1 MNDDKEFSLKIFE
14 LKQEGKFNEAKNLC
28 DKYINSENIEERYQ
42 GLLEKF
48 GVYTHLGAGV
58 AGKMTSI
65 LNAMKEI
72 KPYEKIV
79 DDLLP
84 VLPMYFFFMNDF
96 EQAKNYIEKVE
107 IKFNVYPLI
116 FQNFLKFY
124 MKYIVNEI
132 KEDTIFDLMEKIYFW
147 ELTTFTQKKFS
158 SLENIEYKNFLH
170 QNCMELL
177 KYYTFYS
184 GIEENITLLVTDPY
198 NDGIGDQ
205 IQNIRYLFDVAKDM
219 KKIVYVSNKKF
230 MGLSP
235 LIKANA
241 PENVEILDYGE
252 TTNDIPDAFIPL
264 DMLPF
269 IYKYSMKNQIKV
281 TSPILKANSEKV
293 MMYKEKYFN
302 NDNFK
307 IGIKWKGDPNCY
319 RNIKLKEF
327 ESILNFDNVSYYSLQ
342 KGEGIEEL
350 ANISSRNV
358 VDLGST
364 FDDFT
369 DTAEA
374 IENLDLLICNDTS
387 LLHLAGSMG
396 KKCFALCQY
405 YYDPRWYLDFNKGK
419 TFECVNSSLYESV
432 HLFRQ
437 IEQGVWTDVFEKIEI
452 EIKKMF

>member
-28 DKYINSENIEERYQ
+28 DKYINSENFEERYK
-42 GLLEKF
+42 GLSEKF
-48 GVYTHLGAGV
+48 KLFSYFGSC
-58 AGKMTSI
+58 AGKEMTY
-65 LNAMKEI
+65 LLKDMKEI
-72 KPYEKIV
+72 KSYDRIV
-79 DDLLP
+79 DDLLFD
-84 VLPMYFFFMNDF
+84 LPTYFLFVDDF
-96 EQAKNYIEKVE
+96 EQVKIYIEKILSKHE
-107 IKFNVYPLI
+107 DNPISFI
-116 FQNFLKFY
+116 NFLKMY
-124 MKYIVNEI
+124 VLSIMGDLRE
-132 KEDTIFDLMEKIYFW
+132 EDFIDFIEKIYFW
-147 ELTTFTQKKFS
+147 ETLNFPQKMYL

-170 QNCMELL
+170 DRNLELL
-177 KYYTFYS
+177 KYYNFYS
-184 GIEENITLLVTDPY
+184 GVDNDVTLLVTEPY
-198 NDGIGDQ
+198 YIGLGDQ
-205 IQNIRYLFDVAKDM
+205 IQNIRYLFEVAKDM
-219 KKIVYVSNKKF
+219 KKIIYVSNKKF
-230 MGLSP
+230 MGLRP

-241 PENVEILDYGE
+241 PKNVEILAYGE

-307 IGIKWKGDPNCY
+307 IGIKWKGDPNSY

-327 ESILNFDNVSYYSLQ
+327 ESILKFDNVSYYSLQ

-364 FDDFT
+364 FEDFT
-369 DTAEA
+369 DTAAA

-396 KKCFALCQY
+396 KQCFALCQY

-437 IEQGVWTDVFEKIEI
+437 SEQGVWTDVFEKIEM